1 MISEDVMAI
10 GQPITSPIADEE
22 LEQMIKAG
30 VHLGHAKSK
39 DHPSMKEHIF
49 GVRNTVSVLDLTVTK
64 AALARAG
71 TFLKERVTSGGLI
84 LFVGTS
90 PAARK
95 AILEAAARTKMP
107 YFTERWIGGALTNF
121 KVIAKRV
128 EYLQTL
134 EREKASGEFEKYTK
148 KERMIRDE
156 EIERLKKNFD
166 GLRTLT
172 RMPDAVVV
180 VNTTHDTTAVAEAR
194 RMKVPLV
201 ALCDTNADASKI
213 DYPIP
218 ANDDALPAVRYMV
231 DRLAS
236 AVEEGLR
243 IGIANQEA
251 RIKEKEG
258 QSAESGQ

>member
-1 MISEDVMAI
+1 MMTSEDVMAV
-10 GQPITSPIADEE
+10 GLSSAPAADHE
-22 LEQMIKAG
+22 LEAMIKAG

-39 DHPSMKEHIF
+39 DHPSMKEYIF
-49 GVRNTVSVLDLTVTK
+49 GVRNTVSVLDLTATK
-64 AALARAG
+64 AALVRAEG
-71 TFLKERVTSGGLI
+71 FLKERVSSGGLI
-84 LFVGTS
+84 LLVGTS

-95 AILEAAARTKMP
+95 AILEAATRTKMP
-107 YFTERWIGGALTNF
+107 YFTERWIGGTLTNF

-128 EYLQTL
+128 EYLKTL
-134 EREKASGEFEKYTK
+134 EREKTSGEFEKYTK
-148 KERMIRDE
+148 KERMMRDE

-166 GLRTLT
+166 GLRALS

-180 VNTTHDTTAVAEAR
+180 VDTTHDTTAVAEAR

-236 AVEEGLR
+236 AVEDGLR
-243 IGIANQEA
+243 IGMANQEA
-251 RIKEKEG
+251 RIKEKEI
-258 QSAESGQ
+258 QSAGSEQ